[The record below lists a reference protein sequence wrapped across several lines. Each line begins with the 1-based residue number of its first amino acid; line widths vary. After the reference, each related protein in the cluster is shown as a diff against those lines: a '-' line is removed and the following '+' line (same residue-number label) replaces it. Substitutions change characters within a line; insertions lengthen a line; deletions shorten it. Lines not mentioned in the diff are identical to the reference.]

1 MGCQHATC
9 ALLMASNQH
18 AKKKDNF
25 SQDSQTDMAGN
36 SKREVITHK
45 SGGHNSV
52 SFKMNC

>member
-9 ALLMASNQH
+9 ALLMAR
-18 AKKKDNF
+18 KKKDNF